1 MLVMSSIILNYLAG
15 DSQHRRQKDRPADA
29 TDGLR
34 ILARMI
40 ARAYLRDSQLKGKKS
55 NKHGERKIK

>member
-1 MLVMSSIILNYLAG
+1 MLDMSPIILNYLASG
-15 DSQHRRQKDRPADA
+15 SQHRRQKDPPADA

-40 ARAYLRDSQLKGKKS
+40 ARAYLRDSQLKDKKS
-55 NKHGERKIK
+55 NRHRESKTK

>member
-1 MLVMSSIILNYLAG
+1 
-15 DSQHRRQKDRPADA
+15 
-29 TDGLR
+29 
-34 ILARMI
+34 MI